1 MVSSNVCQLLGI
13 KKKEESSELINDT
26 KVPNDTITITLI
38 KNKLVNEKS
47 KLNNLIE
54 NKEII

>member
-1 MVSSNVCQLLGI
+1 MVSINVCQLLGM
-13 KKKEESSELINDT
+13 KKKEESSELINDI
-26 KVPNDTITITLI
+26 KVPNDAITITLI